1 MAESSHNWDEAGSD
15 GRQDR
20 AGAECAA
27 MKQIMRLLAGT
38 VLIASC
44 QRSAGSA
51 AQGSQDYRDDIARL
65 CDVVV
70 QSGADQVPPGERALP
85 IASWLG
91 THLQTQEAREYVA
104 RIQPL
109 TGEPKA
115 AALDAEARRVGLA
128 RRALAAAGRAA
139 PRGPPGGGAAP

>member
-20 AGAECAA
+20 EGAECAA

-38 VLIASC
+38 AVVASC
-44 QRSAGSA
+44 QRSPGT
-51 AQGSQDYRDDIARL
+51 AQVSPAYRDDIARL

-70 QSGADQVPPGERALP
+70 QSGADRVPPGERALP

-91 THLQTQEAREYVA
+91 AHLETQEAREYVA

-115 AALDAEARRVGLA
+115 AALDAEARRVGLT
-128 RRALAAAGRAA
+128 
-139 PRGPPGGGAAP
+139 

>member
-1 MAESSHNWDEAGSD
+1 
-15 GRQDR
+15 
-20 AGAECAA
+20 
-27 MKQIMRLLAGT
+27 MKQIVRLLAGT
-38 VLIASC
+38 ALVAGC
-44 QRSAGSA
+44 QRSADSA
-51 AQGSQDYRDDIARL
+51 AAPVSQTYRDDIARL

-70 QSGADQVPPGERALP
+70 RSGADQMPPGERALP

-91 THLQTQEAREYVA
+91 AHLETQEARDYVA

-128 RRALAAAGRAA
+128 GCALSAEWRTPTDGH
-139 PRGPPGGGAAP
+139 